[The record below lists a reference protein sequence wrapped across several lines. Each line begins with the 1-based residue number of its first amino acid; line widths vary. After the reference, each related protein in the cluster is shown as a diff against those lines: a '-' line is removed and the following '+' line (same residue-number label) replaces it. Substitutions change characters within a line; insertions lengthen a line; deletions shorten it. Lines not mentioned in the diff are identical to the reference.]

1 MDFELQ
7 FNLLYVYSAT
17 NHSPYFFRL
26 LPGNIREVSALNN
39 TLEEVGI
46 TDTTFM
52 ADKGFYLE
60 KNINALEDKRLKYII
75 PLWRNKKQINY
86 DLLRDIDLKPTY
98 FKYLKGFIFYQ
109 TYPNEN
115 KKNSTINMYYDGKM
129 KEQ

>member
-17 NHSPYFFRL
+17 NHSHYFFRL

-86 DLLRDIDLKPTY
+86 DLLKDIDLKPTF
-98 FKYLKGFIFYQ
+98 FKYLTGFIFYQ
-109 TYPNEN
+109 IYPNEN